1 MSTPSTAQGDER
13 PNTGGAIVL
22 RGRWPED
29 AVIRTARLRVTPVRV
44 GHAEEMAAVL
54 GDPAL
59 YSIIGGAPPSV
70 AELAARY
77 LRWERPSS
85 DDGSEGRLNWVVRR
99 SEDEVAVGTVQ
110 ATTTIGVN
118 GLVAEVAWVVGVPFQ
133 GFGYATESAA
143 GVVGWLVGRGA
154 RAVHAH
160 IAPEH
165 PASEAVA
172 RRIGMRASG
181 EFRDDGE
188 QRWRLH
194 ALSSWADRASG

>member
-1 MSTPSTAQGDER
+1 MSTPSPEDARPVTGD
-13 PNTGGAIVL
+13 AIP
-22 RGRWPED
+22 GRWPED
-29 AVIRTARLRVTPVRV
+29 AVVRTARLRIEPVRV

-59 YSIIGGAPPSV
+59 YSITGGAPPTV
-70 AELAARY
+70 ADLTARY
-77 LRWERPSS
+77 RRWERPWS
-85 DDGSEGRLNWVVRR
+85 DDGHEGWLNWTVLR
-99 SEDEVAVGTVQ
+99 EADDVAVGTVQ
-110 ATTTIGVN
+110 ATTAVGVN

-133 GFGYATESAA
+133 GYGYATESAA
-143 GVVGWLVGRGA
+143 AVVGWLVGRGA

-160 IAPEH
+160 IAPDH

-194 ALSSWADRASG
+194 ALSARTTSTWSGGSS